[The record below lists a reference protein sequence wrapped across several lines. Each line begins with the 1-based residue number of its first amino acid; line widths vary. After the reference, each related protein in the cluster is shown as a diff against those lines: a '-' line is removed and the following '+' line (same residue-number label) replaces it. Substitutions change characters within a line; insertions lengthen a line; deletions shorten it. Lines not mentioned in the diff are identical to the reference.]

1 MGRGME
7 RIMKDKKK
15 RIVKRLAAVTLSLI
29 IVLSQIGGTAPW
41 NSGFAV
47 RGAEV
52 SSPIVL
58 KRIDG
63 SGEAFI
69 YHSFVETKSFTTG
82 QTYAFLN
89 GIFNYDDGVSALGA
103 GAILK
108 ATDVTNRSAHYI
120 KNKYGTNAKVKVY
133 VDVVTPG
140 KEF

>member
-1 MGRGME
+1 
-7 RIMKDKKK
+7 MKDKKK

-69 YHSFVETKSFTTG
+69 YHINL
-82 QTYAFLN
+82 YL
-89 GIFNYDDGVSALGA
+89 GICS
-103 GAILK
+103 IL
-108 ATDVTNRSAHYI
+108 VF
-120 KNKYGTNAKVKVY
+120 Y
-133 VDVVTPG
+133 VVGGSVCHIRRL
-140 KEF
+140 

>member
-52 SSPIVL
+52 CLLYTS
-58 KRIDG
+58 DAAD
-63 SGEAFI
+63 E
-69 YHSFVETKSFTTG
+69 
-82 QTYAFLN
+82 
-89 GIFNYDDGVSALGA
+89 
-103 GAILK
+103 
-108 ATDVTNRSAHYI
+108 
-120 KNKYGTNAKVKVY
+120 
-133 VDVVTPG
+133 
-140 KEF
+140 

>member
-1 MGRGME
+1 ME

-69 YHSFVETKSFTTG
+69 YHSVVETKSFTTG
-82 QTYAFLN
+82 QT
-89 GIFNYDDGVSALGA
+89 
-103 GAILK
+103 
-108 ATDVTNRSAHYI
+108 
-120 KNKYGTNAKVKVY
+120 
-133 VDVVTPG
+133 
-140 KEF
+140 